1 MSDWLKKILKGKT
14 DKCHLITSSKTPVG
28 IKVSNITIM
37 SEENVKFL
45 GNYTENRIN
54 FDYHISQLC
63 EKTGEKLNALTKVS
77 KYMNISQR

>member
-37 SEENVKFL
+37 SEQNVKFL
-45 GNYTENRIN
+45 GIYTENRIN

-63 EKTGEKLNALTKVS
+63 
-77 KYMNISQR
+77 